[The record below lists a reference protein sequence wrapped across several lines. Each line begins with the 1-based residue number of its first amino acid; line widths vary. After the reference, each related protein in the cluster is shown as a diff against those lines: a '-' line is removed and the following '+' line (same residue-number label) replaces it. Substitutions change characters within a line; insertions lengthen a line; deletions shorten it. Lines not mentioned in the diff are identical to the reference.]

1 MEVILIKSF
10 NNEQERIPTGYF
22 LSPSKAS
29 NTGTGLYPMELL
41 AKYVAWKSPNNLSGC
56 QDNRLLSANGQQGP
70 LLKTIPV
77 QYIEHGKIELMPTY
91 NICPN
96 LLVSLVREGIV
107 QATERET

>member
-1 MEVILIKSF
+1 MKAIITLST
-10 NNEQERIPTGYF
+10 NNEGERVPSEHL
-22 LSPSKAS
+22 LSLNEAS
-29 NTGTGLYPMELL
+29 STKTGLYPMELL

-70 LLKTIPV
+70 LLKTIPI